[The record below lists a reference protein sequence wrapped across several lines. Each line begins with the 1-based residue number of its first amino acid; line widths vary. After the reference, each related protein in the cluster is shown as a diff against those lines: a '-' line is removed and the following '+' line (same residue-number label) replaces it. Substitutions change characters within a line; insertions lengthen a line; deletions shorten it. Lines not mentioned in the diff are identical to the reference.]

1 MENKENVS
9 YIIETLGQ
17 MQQTLTTL
25 TQNQTLLFE
34 QYKALDKKID
44 DTYLKLDKKIDSN
57 YSKLDKKIDSNY
69 SKLDKKIDD
78 TYSKLDTKID
88 NNYAKITKN
97 YEAIQQNYAAIIG
110 VKKDV
115 KDLRTD
121 VDIVYDLEKDSR
133 KQIRQLL

>member
-78 TYSKLDTKID
+78 TYSK
-88 NNYAKITKN
+88 ITKN